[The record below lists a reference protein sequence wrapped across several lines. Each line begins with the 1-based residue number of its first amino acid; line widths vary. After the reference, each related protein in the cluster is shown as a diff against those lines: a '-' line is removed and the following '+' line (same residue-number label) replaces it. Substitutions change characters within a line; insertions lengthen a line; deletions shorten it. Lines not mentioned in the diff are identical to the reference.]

1 MANTDIK
8 YLNKDFVTLKQAL
21 IDYAKSY
28 YPTVYTDFTTASPG
42 TMFIDMASYVGDILS
57 FYLDNQVQ
65 ESFLEYAKQQGN
77 LYAIAYMLGYR
88 PKTTSAAVTMVDVY
102 QEVLSKIVNGV
113 YTPDFDY
120 AAIIQEGT
128 QVQSNVNGSVTFY
141 LPEKVDFSTSSSIDP
156 TTITVSSV
164 DNFGNPSRYLLKKTT
179 QAISGEIKTTT
190 VSFGQPTRFPS
201 ITINDANIIEILNIT
216 DNTSGDV
223 WYEVPYL
230 AQDYILKPIANT
242 AAAYPA
248 LSQYSNQVPYI
259 LEKIQVPKRFVSRFE
274 SDKVLKIE
282 FGAGINTISSSA
294 ILPDPFNVGIGNIN
308 GLTELHTA
316 YNPINFVTTEDYGL
330 APSNSTLS

>member
-42 TMFIDMASYVGDILS
+42 TMFIDMASYVGDILPI
-57 FYLDNQVQ
+57 YLDNQVQ

-190 VSFGQPTRFPS
+190 
-201 ITINDANIIEILNIT
+201 
-216 DNTSGDV
+216 
-223 WYEVPYL
+223 
-230 AQDYILKPIANT
+230 
-242 AAAYPA
+242 
-248 LSQYSNQVPYI
+248 
-259 LEKIQVPKRFVSRFE
+259 
-274 SDKVLKIE
+274 
-282 FGAGINTISSSA
+282 IS
-294 ILPDPFNVGIGNIN
+294 
-308 GLTELHTA
+308 
-316 YNPINFVTTEDYGL
+316 
-330 APSNSTLS
+330 